1 MNSFAACLGRL
12 AACLSLVLSASLVYA
27 EGSGPTPEAL
37 EKARIANAKCLE
49 CHAEDAL
56 MNPPLGLLDQEKLSE
71 VVLDPGSYK
80 GSVHG
85 RLACTRCHTDGYTD
99 YPHAANAKESTSVCS
114 DCHSKKTR
122 NIEPEFEKSVHAKHL
137 KSTFTCLNCHDPH
150 VMRVAAN
157 LVDPAKIVDQD
168 NRVCLGC
175 HDSDERFAKFA
186 PARKTRPAIDEIHS
200 WLPNTRLHWKHVR
213 CVECHTPLSKE
224 DRLSHEI
231 VNKSK
236 AEKRC
241 VNCHNADSTLKA
253 RLYRHLASEEHQ
265 KYGFLNSVFLGTSY
279 VVGATRN
286 QVLDTIVIAL
296 VIITLI
302 GSLVHGLLRII
313 AARLRRSKQHD

>member
-1 MNSFAACLGRL
+1 MDTFVACASRWVAFLWLALGGTL
-12 AACLSLVLSASLVYA
+12 AHA

-37 EKARIANAKCLE
+37 EKARIANLKCLE

-56 MNPPLGLLDQEKLSE
+56 MNPPLGIVNLEKLSE
-71 VVLDPGSYK
+71 VVLDPGTYK
-80 GSVHG
+80 ASVHG

-99 YPHAANAKESTSVCS
+99 YPHAANAKESTSNCS

-122 NIEPEFEKSVHAKHL
+122 KIEPEFDLSVHAKHL

-150 VMRVAAN
+150 VMRVAAG

-175 HDSDERFAKFA
+175 HDSNERFAKYA
-186 PARKTRPAIDEIHS
+186 PAKKTRPAIDEIHA

-224 DRLSHEI
+224 ARLSHEI
-231 VNKSK
+231 LNKSK
-236 AEKRC
+236 AEKNC

-253 RLYRHLASEEHQ
+253 RLYRHLASEEKH
-265 KYGFLNSVFLGTSY
+265 KYGFLNSAFLGTSY

-286 QVLDTIVIAL
+286 QVLDDIVIAL
-296 VIITLI
+296 VALTLV

-313 AARLRRSKQHD
+313 AAWLRRSKQHD